1 MEAPRRPDVPAA
13 AWFRRCAGRFD
24 DRELDRV
31 TQAPPPNLTVTKA
44 VDGRLGAGTLRTGRD
59 PTLARLPRVP
69 DAEGAQKASARP
81 TGWVSHHAPFTEE
94 ETGSQVDDG

>member
-1 MEAPRRPDVPAA
+1 M
-13 AWFRRCAGRFD
+13 
-24 DRELDRV
+24 
-31 TQAPPPNLTVTKA
+31 
-44 VDGRLGAGTLRTGRD
+44 DGRLGAGTLRTGRD

-81 TGWVSHHAPFTEE
+81 RVSPTGWVSHHAPFTEE